1 MISMGIFGR
10 KKAKLNKKEL
20 ETIHLLLSKLY
31 AKEKFSNSDI
41 SDALYLRM
49 RANAVLGDLF

>member
-1 MISMGIFGR
+1 MGIFGR
-10 KKAKLNKKEL
+10 TKAKLNKKEL

-31 AKEKFSNSDI
+31 AKEKITKSEF

-49 RANAVLGDLF
+49 RVKATLHDNFT